1 MKFQLGAW
9 PAVHVK
15 EKQLCFSYLGQC
27 IGEEYWTFILM
38 FRCRGLH
45 CLLQGERLVSFIL
58 IFACW
63 TFSFQVS
70 ITCYSVSLHQFCKLR
85 SLMPF
90 INLSFNEFSCP
101 AVSSQALYRVL
112 WLRWKHL
119 TKASPYFRS
128 VIINPFFLFSFLCL
142 KPAIRHPCKG
152 KKVLISKK
160 RAPKLNLSFCGPL
173 CHLYFFFFGLCQY
186 RFFLMN

>member
-1 MKFQLGAW
+1 MNFQLGAW
-9 PAVHVK
+9 TAVHVK

-38 FRCRGLH
+38 FRCPGLH

-101 AVSSQALYRVL
+101 AVSSLALYRVL

-152 KKVLISKK
+152 KKSI
-160 RAPKLNLSFCGPL
+160 NF
-173 CHLYFFFFGLCQY
+173 
-186 RFFLMN
+186 